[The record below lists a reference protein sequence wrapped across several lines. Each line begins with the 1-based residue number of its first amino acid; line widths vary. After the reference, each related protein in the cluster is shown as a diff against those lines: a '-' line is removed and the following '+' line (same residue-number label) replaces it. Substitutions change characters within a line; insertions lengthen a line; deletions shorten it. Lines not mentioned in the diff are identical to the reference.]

1 MLTKIRK
8 RDGRISD
15 FEPEKITEAIY
26 KAARAVGGKDKQKAA
41 DLCDIVVR
49 ILNLRFS
56 QENPPTVEEVQDVVE
71 KVLIESGH
79 AKTAKAYILYRQKRT
94 ELREFKKVLLGVE
107 DDIKLS
113 LNATTV
119 LKRRYLKKNENGEA
133 IESPSQLFHR
143 VALNIASA
151 DAYYDATADV
161 RKTEEEFHSL
171 MTQLEFLPNSPTLM
185 NAGTDLQQ
193 LSACFVLPVG
203 DSMQEIF
210 DAVKHAA
217 IIHKTGGGTGFSFSH
232 IRPANDVV
240 KTTGGIASGPVS
252 FMKVFDS
259 ATEVIK
265 QGGKRR
271 GANMGILRIDHPD
284 IMDFITCKR
293 KEGVLTNF
301 NISVAVTD
309 EFMKAVRKNEDFPLI
324 NPRNGKIVQKI
335 NAKQLYD
342 LVIMMAWETGDPGIV
357 FVDRLNKDNPTPTL
371 GKIESTNPCGEQPL
385 LPYEAC
391 NLGSVNLARMVTDGK
406 IDYKRL
412 ERVVR
417 CAVHFLDNV
426 IDMNH
431 FPLPEIER
439 MVKGNRK
446 IGMGV
451 MGFADMLIQI
461 RIAYNSDEAVEIAE
475 KVMKFVAEKAR
486 EESIEIAKRRGP
498 FPNFELSMFAERG
511 EMPIRNATLTTIAP
525 TGTISIIAN
534 TSSGIEPLFAIA
546 YIRNVMDNTEL
557 MEVNPYFEQAAKD
570 VGFYSENLMREI
582 AKQGSIQDMDEIP
595 DDVKKVFVT
604 AHDIAPGW
612 HVKMQAAFQKYVDNA
627 VSKTVN
633 LSHMATPEQVK
644 EIYNLAY
651 DLGCKGVTIYRDGS
665 KKAQVLNIGTVNREQ
680 ERKAPNDPSLIDDL
694 KLRLDGEF
702 FTVDSEYAGGCP
714 TCGL

>member
-8 RDGRISD
+8 RDGELYD
-15 FEPEKITEAIY
+15 FNKDKITEAIY
-26 KAARAVGGKDKQKAA
+26 KAARAVGGKDRAKAQ
-41 DLCDIVVR
+41 DLSDIVVR
-49 ILNLRFS
+49 ILNLRFGKD
-56 QENPPTVEEVQDVVE
+56 NPPTVEEVQDIVE

-79 AKTAKAYILYRQKRT
+79 ARTAKAYILYRQKRT

-113 LNATTV
+113 LNSTTV
-119 LKRRYLKKNENGEA
+119 LKRRYLKKNENGDVVET
-133 IESPSQLFHR
+133 PSQLFHR

-151 DAYYDATADV
+151 DALYDASSDV
-161 RKTEEEFHSL
+161 KNLEDEFYKMMTEL
-171 MTQLEFLPNSPTLM
+171 DFLPNSPTLM
-185 NAGTDLQQ
+185 NAGTELQQ

-271 GANMGILRIDHPD
+271 GANMGILRVDHPD

-293 KEGVLTNF
+293 REGVLTNF
-301 NISVAVTD
+301 NISVGITD
-309 EFMKAVRKNEDFPLI
+309 EFMMAVEKSEEFPLI

-335 NAKQLYD
+335 NSKQLFD
-342 LVIMMAWETGDPGIV
+342 LISLMAWETGDPGII
-357 FVDRLNKDNPTPTL
+357 FIDRLNKDNPTPTI

-391 NLGSVNLARMVTDGK
+391 NLGSLNLSKMVKKGELDFERM
-406 IDYKRL
+406 

-426 IDMNH
+426 IDMSK

-439 MVKGNRK
+439 MVRSNRK

-451 MGFADMLIQI
+451 MGFADMLIQLNI
-461 RIAYNSDEAVEIAE
+461 PYNSNEAVEVGE
-475 KVMKFVAEKAR
+475 RVMKFISEKAR
-486 EESIEIAKRRGP
+486 EKSRDLAKVKGS
-498 FPNFELSMFAERG
+498 FSNFELSVFAERG
-511 EMPIRNATLTTIAP
+511 DPLQRNATLTTIAP

-557 MEVNPYFEQAAKD
+557 MEVNPYFEELAKER
-570 VGFYSENLMREI
+570 GFFSENLMREI
-582 AKQGSIQDMDEIP
+582 AKNGSIQEIEGIP

-612 HVKMQAAFQKYVDNA
+612 HIKMQGAFQKYVDNA

-633 LSHMATPEQVK
+633 LPHLATPEQVK

-651 DLGCKGVTIYRDGS
+651 ELGCKGVTIYRDGS
-665 KKAQVLNIGTVNREQ
+665 KKGQVLNIGSINKEKKK
-680 ERKAPNDPSLIDDL
+680 EDSNLLDDL
-694 KLRLDGEF
+694 KLQLDGDF

-714 TCGL
+714 SCGL

>member
-1 MLTKIRK
+1 MLKKIRK
-8 RDGRISD
+8 RDGRIVD
-15 FEPEKITEAIY
+15 FITEKITDAIF
-26 KAARAVGGKDKQKAA
+26 KAAKAVGGKDRKKAEE
-41 DLCDIVVR
+41 LCLIVVK
-49 ILNLRFS
+49 ILDQRFD
-56 QENPPTVEEVQDVVE
+56 EDNPPSVEEVQDIVE
-71 KVLIESGH
+71 KVLIQSGH

-94 ELREFKKVLLGVE
+94 ELREFKKILLGVE

-113 LNATTV
+113 LNSTTV
-119 LKRRYLKKNENGEA
+119 LKRRYLRKNEKGEA
-133 IESPSQLFHR
+133 IETPSQLFHR
-143 VALNIASA
+143 VALNIASG
-151 DAYYDATADV
+151 DVLYDATADV
-161 RKTEEEFHSL
+161 KKTEEEFYSM
-171 MTQLEFLPNSPTLM
+171 MTSLEFLPNSPTLM
-185 NAGTDLQQ
+185 NAGTELQQ

-217 IIHKTGGGTGFSFSH
+217 IIHKTGGGTGFSFSN

-252 FMKVFDS
+252 FIKVFDS

-309 EFMKAVRKNEDFPLI
+309 DFMLAVKKGEDFPLV
-324 NPRNGKIVQKI
+324 NPRNGRIVQKI
-335 NAKQLYD
+335 NAKQVFD
-342 LVIMMAWETGDPGIV
+342 LITLMAWETGDPGIV
-357 FVDRLNKDNPTPTL
+357 FIDRLNKDNPTPTL

-385 LPYEAC
+385 LAYEAC
-391 NLGSVNLARMVTDGK
+391 NLGSINLAKIVKDEK

-412 ERVVR
+412 ERVIR
-417 CAVHFLDNV
+417 STMHFLDNV
-426 IDMNH
+426 IDMSK
-431 FPLPEIER
+431 FPLPEIEK
-439 MVKGNRK
+439 MVRGNRK
-446 IGMGV
+446 IGLGV
-451 MGFADMLIQI
+451 MGFADMLIQLNI
-461 RIAYNSDEAVEIAE
+461 PYNSDEAVETGE
-475 KVMKFVAEKAR
+475 HLMKFISEKAR
-486 EESIEIAKRRGP
+486 DKSRDIAKEKGP
-498 FPNFELSMFAERG
+498 FPNFELSIFAERG
-511 EMPIRNATLTTIAP
+511 DPIQRNATLTTIAP

-534 TSSGIEPLFAIA
+534 TSSGIEPHFAIA

-557 MEVNPYFEQAAKD
+557 MEVNPYFEEVAKTM
-570 VGFYSENLMREI
+570 GFYSENLMREI
-582 AKQGSIQDMDEIP
+582 AKNGSIQDTEGIP
-595 DDVKKVFVT
+595 EDIKRLFVT
-604 AHDIAPGW
+604 SHDIGPGW
-612 HVKMQAAFQKYVDNA
+612 HIKMQAAFQKYVDNA

-633 LSHMATPEQVK
+633 LPHMATPEQVK

-651 DLGCKGVTIYRDGS
+651 ELGCKGVTIYRDGS
-665 KKAQVLNIGTVNREQ
+665 KKAQVLNIGSVNKEHS
-680 ERKAPNDPSLIDDL
+680 KGDPNLIEDL

>member
-1 MLTKIRK
+1 MLKKIRK
-8 RDGRISD
+8 RDGRLVD
-15 FEPEKITEAIY
+15 FITEKITDAIF
-26 KAARAVGGKDKQKAA
+26 KAAKAVGGKDRKKAEE
-41 DLCDIVVR
+41 LCLIVVK
-49 ILNLRFS
+49 ILDQRFD
-56 QENPPTVEEVQDVVE
+56 EDNPPSVEEVQDIVE
-71 KVLIESGH
+71 KVLIQSGH

-94 ELREFKKVLLGVE
+94 ELREFKKILLGVE

-113 LNATTV
+113 LNSTTV
-119 LKRRYLKKNENGEA
+119 LKRRYLRKNEKGEA
-133 IESPSQLFHR
+133 IETPSQLFHR
-143 VALNIASA
+143 VALNIASG
-151 DAYYDATADV
+151 DVLYDATADV
-161 RKTEEEFHSL
+161 KKTEEEFYSM
-171 MTQLEFLPNSPTLM
+171 MTSLEFLPNSPTLM
-185 NAGTDLQQ
+185 NAGTELQQ

-217 IIHKTGGGTGFSFSH
+217 IIHKTGGGTGFSFSN

-252 FMKVFDS
+252 FIKVFDS

-309 EFMKAVRKNEDFPLI
+309 DFMLAVKKGEDFPLV
-324 NPRNGKIVQKI
+324 NPRNGRIVQKI
-335 NAKQLYD
+335 NAKQVFD
-342 LVIMMAWETGDPGIV
+342 LITLMAWETGDPGIV
-357 FVDRLNKDNPTPTL
+357 FIDRLNKDNPTPTL

-385 LPYEAC
+385 LAYEAC
-391 NLGSVNLARMVTDGK
+391 NLGSINLAKIVKDEK

-412 ERVVR
+412 ERVIR
-417 CAVHFLDNV
+417 STMHFLDNV
-426 IDMNH
+426 IDMSK
-431 FPLPEIER
+431 FPLPEIEK
-439 MVKGNRK
+439 MVRGNRK
-446 IGMGV
+446 IGLGV
-451 MGFADMLIQI
+451 MGFADMLIQLNI
-461 RIAYNSDEAVEIAE
+461 PYNSDEAVETGE
-475 KVMKFVAEKAR
+475 HLMKFISEKAR
-486 EESIEIAKRRGP
+486 DKSRDIAKEKGP
-498 FPNFELSMFAERG
+498 FPNFELSIFAERG
-511 EMPIRNATLTTIAP
+511 DPIQRNATLTTIAP

-534 TSSGIEPLFAIA
+534 TSSGIEPHFAIA

-557 MEVNPYFEQAAKD
+557 MEVNPYFEEVAKTM
-570 VGFYSENLMREI
+570 GFYSENLMREI
-582 AKQGSIQDMDEIP
+582 AKNGSIQDTEGIP
-595 DDVKKVFVT
+595 EDIKRLFVT
-604 AHDIAPGW
+604 SHDIGPGW
-612 HVKMQAAFQKYVDNA
+612 HIKMQAAFQKYVDNA

-633 LSHMATPEQVK
+633 LPHMATPEQVK

-651 DLGCKGVTIYRDGS
+651 ELGCKGVTIYRDGS
-665 KKAQVLNIGTVNREQ
+665 KKAQVLNIGSVNKEHS
-680 ERKAPNDPSLIDDL
+680 KGDPNLIEDL

>member
-1 MLTKIRK
+1 MLSKIKK
-8 RDGRISD
+8 RDGQLYD
-15 FEPEKITEAIY
+15 FNEDKITNAIY
-26 KAARAVGGKDKQKAA
+26 KSARAVGGKDIKKARE
-41 DLCDIVVR
+41 LSEIVVK
-49 ILNLRFS
+49 ILNIRFD
-56 QENPPTVEEVQDVVE
+56 EINPPSVEEVQDIVE
-71 KVLIESGH
+71 KVLMQSGH

-113 LNATTV
+113 INSTTV
-119 LKRRYLKKNENGEA
+119 LKRRYLKKNEKGDV
-133 IESPSQLFHR
+133 IETPSQMFHR

-151 DAYYDATADV
+151 DAITNASADIKK
-161 RKTEEEFHSL
+161 REEEFYSM
-171 MTQLEFLPNSPTLM
+171 MTSLEFLPNSPTLM
-185 NAGTDLQQ
+185 NAGTELQQ

-217 IIHKTGGGTGFSFSH
+217 IIHKTGGGTGFSFSS

-271 GANMGILRIDHPD
+271 GANMGILRVDHPD
-284 IMDFITCKR
+284 ILDFITCKR
-293 KEGVLTNF
+293 KDGVLTNF
-301 NISVAVTD
+301 NISVGITD
-309 EFMKAVRKNEDFPLI
+309 EFMMAVEKGDDFLLI
-324 NPRNGKIVQKI
+324 NPRNGKMVQKI
-335 NAKQLYD
+335 NAKQLFD
-342 LVIMMAWETGDPGIV
+342 LITLMAWETGDPGVI
-357 FVDRLNKDNPTPTL
+357 FIDRLNRDNPTPTI

-391 NLGSVNLARMVTDGK
+391 NLGSINLAKMVKDGE

-417 CAVHFLDNV
+417 SAVRFLDNV
-426 IDMNH
+426 IDMSK
-431 FPLPEIER
+431 FPLPDIER
-439 MVKGNRK
+439 IVRANRK
-446 IGMGV
+446 IGLGV
-451 MGFADMLIQI
+451 MGFADMLIQLSI
-461 RIAYNSDEAVEIAE
+461 PYNSNEAVETGE
-475 KVMKFVAEKAR
+475 HVMKFISEKAK
-486 EESIEIAKRRGP
+486 EKSKELAQEKSS
-498 FPNFELSMFAERG
+498 FPNFELSIFAEKG
-511 EMPIRNATLTTIAP
+511 DPAQRNATLTTIAP

-557 MEVNPYFEQAAKD
+557 MEVNPYFKEVAKNR
-570 VGFYSENLMREI
+570 GFFSENLMREI
-582 AKQGSIQDMDEIP
+582 AKNGSIQDIDGIP
-595 DDVKKVFVT
+595 DDVKKIFIT

-612 HVKMQAAFQKYVDNA
+612 HIKMQAAYQKFVDNA

-633 LSHMATPEQVK
+633 LPHIATPEQVK
-644 EIYNLAY
+644 EVYNLAY
-651 DLGCKGVTIYRDGS
+651 ELGCKGVTIYRDGS
-665 KKAQVLNIGTVNREQ
+665 KRTQVLNIGSVGKEKI
-680 ERKAPNDPSLIDDL
+680 KADPNLIEDL

-714 TCGL
+714 TCGV